1 MPTTA
6 ISNLWTPAI
15 WIKGADEAARTLP
28 ALLSSNAVV
37 QSPLFD
43 NIASGAGTIA
53 NVPFFRD
60 LTDTAEGIQ
69 VENTAANINNH
80 SSATQLF
87 PILNREVGFGSGAL
101 AAAVSGQDVVGDITR
116 QIGLARQKRMQA
128 AIQSCL
134 NGLFAFV
141 SGTAALAS
149 VRNSIHTET
158 GNSATAANLWST
170 AAFNNTAA
178 LLGELQGNLTGGT
191 LFVHPIVRAAM
202 LTADANS
209 FERVSRGDFIVETYR
224 GLDVYVSNALSR
236 AGTTNGTV
244 YATYILSPRSIGWG
258 MKPQVSTIDVSS
270 LQYYE
275 RPDINDYQVYDRTRY
290 MVGIAG
296 TAFTGT
302 PAGQSLTNTELATAS
317 NWALRYGS
325 ADRCGAALLT
335 TNG

>member
-1 MPTTA
+1 MATTI
-6 ISNLWTPAI
+6 ISNLWSPAI
-15 WIKGADEAARTLP
+15 WIKGADEAARSLP
-28 ALLSSNAVV
+28 GLITSQAVV

-43 NIASGAGTIA
+43 NIASGAGTAA

-69 VENTAANINNH
+69 VELTAPTINNH
-80 SSATQLF
+80 ASATQIF
-87 PILNREVGFGSGAL
+87 PILNREVSFGSGAL
-101 AAAVSGQDVVGDITR
+101 AAAVTGEDVVGDITR
-116 QIGLARQKRMQA
+116 QLGLARQKRMQA
-128 AIQSCL
+128 TVLSCL
-134 NGLFAFV
+134 NGLFAFS
-141 SGTAALAS
+141 SGTAALLAA
-149 VRNSIHTET
+149 RNNISTET

-178 LLGELQGNLTGGT
+178 LLGELQGNMVGGAIW
-191 LFVHPIVRAAM
+191 VHPIVRAAM

-244 YATYILSPRSIGWG
+244 YATYILAPGSVAWG
-258 MKPQVSTIDVSS
+258 MKPQVSTIDAAS

-290 MVGIAG
+290 VVGLAG

-302 PAGQSLTNTELATAS
+302 PAGQSATNVELATAA
-317 NWALRYGS
+317 N
-325 ADRCGAALLT
+325 
-335 TNG
+335 